1 MNQLSDYMVF
11 GIETAWER
19 LVTPLAVREGFI
31 PHPRVADKC
40 AANTLLDLKNRHEYL
55 ALSDHPFGKPKK
67 QPDPRLISFD
77 LPPPSRS

>member
-11 GIETAWER
+11 GIETARER
-19 LVTPLAVREGFI
+19 LVTPLAVGEGFI

-67 QPDPRLISFD
+67 QPDPG
-77 LPPPSRS
+77 